1 MLALAAGLIWCAHH
15 GKWTLADWNL
25 PTDYQGDAHEILAR
39 IKAAAEGDTWPLT
52 PQVIE
57 RLKGYRID
65 PLPGTT
71 VELSSLIGRELP
83 QYFKLAADTGLKLD

>member
-1 MLALAAGLIWCAHH
+1 MGLWFALVGPARMP
-15 GKWTLADWNL
+15 ADQVAWLNAQL
-25 PTDYQGDAHEILAR
+25 NASLNS
-39 IKAAAEGDTWPLT
+39 

-65 PLPGTT
+65 PLPGTAA
-71 VELSSLIGRELP
+71 ELSSLISRELP